1 MSPLVL
7 LQDKGVHP
15 GPARAR
21 PSEQDEAGADIKVAA
36 GAGGL
41 HVLAP
46 AALMFRCRRLGR
58 PPLPSCKGGRRRRR
72 ATARIEPK
80 LHGPQRATG
89 MPAVS
94 LVPRGESSPWGPTS
108 PTKNVGC
115 RLKGDHPNARAAG
128 DRALVAA
135 ARQGVPSRRRRQRR
149 NLRRRRGLSS
159 PVEGDQRVQRRLRGD
174 RPNAVVARGGPSS
187 PVEGRRRGAGVDGRG
202 GRPNP
207 RAVESMEPGESI
219 SRIPKGHRNVGSL
232 ACLTKITQGQSNL
245 WELGIAE
252 RRPR

>member
-94 LVPRGESSPWGPTS
+94 LVPRGESSPWGPSS
-108 PTKNVGC
+108 PTSQANPNTIQTDCKRFYGFLGPYIHSCGESVGPDEPDQKRRVPTQGRPSERPGC
-115 RLKGDHPNARAAG
+115 RRQGARRGRPTGRSKPPAPTAPQPAPKARAFVAG
-128 DRALVAA
+128 
-135 ARQGVPSRRRRQRR
+135 
-149 NLRRRRGLSS
+149 
-159 PVEGDQRVQRRLRGD
+159 
-174 RPNAVVARGGPSS
+174 
-187 PVEGRRRGAGVDGRG
+187 
-202 GRPNP
+202 
-207 RAVESMEPGESI
+207 
-219 SRIPKGHRNVGSL
+219 
-232 ACLTKITQGQSNL
+232 
-245 WELGIAE
+245 
-252 RRPR
+252 

>member
-1 MSPLVL
+1 MDARPCR
-7 LQDKGVHP
+7 
-15 GPARAR
+15 PARA
-21 PSEQDEAGADIKVAA
+21 AVGAV
-36 GAGGL
+36 
-41 HVLAP
+41 
-46 AALMFRCRRLGR
+46 GR
-58 PPLPSCKGGRRRRR
+58 PPASNQSFTGPKGPQECPLSRLSQGAKVVRGARR
-72 ATARIEPK
+72 ARPARRIQTRYKQTASASTASWVRTFTV
-80 LHGPQRATG
+80 A
-89 MPAVS
+89 AN
-94 LVPRGESSPWGPTS
+94 PWGPTS